1 MAEKSFN
8 INQLKLR
15 QKEALIY
22 ALDVIR
28 NSELA
33 PYINDIVLFG
43 SCAHHTER
51 YESDVNLLLELNE
64 SFMKEKERLRIPLRL
79 LTSAVMMDDLDA
91 PEVDLRIVVGSEW
104 RVTSINMYKKIKEE
118 AVSLQT

>member
-1 MAEKSFN
+1 MVEKSFN
-8 INQLKLR
+8 ISQMKLR
-15 QKEALIY
+15 QKKALIY

-28 NSELA
+28 SSELA
-33 PYINDIVLFG
+33 PYIDDIVLFG
-43 SCAHHTER
+43 SCVHHTER
-51 YESDVNLLLELNE
+51 YESDVNLLIELNE

-118 AVSLQT
+118 SVSLQA